1 MTPLKFE
8 EQYQGEWDELEALL
22 KSLRS
27 GTRKERAA
35 ISGER
40 FASLYRRAC
49 EQLALARA
57 RAYPA
62 HIVDRLNQLTADAH
76 QVIYQQRELGLGRLK
91 RMIAVDFPR
100 AVRAQARY
108 VFIATAVFLVPLLVL
123 GLLVYHNPE
132 LILSMV
138 DPRTAAEFEAMYS
151 DAAESIGRRRDAE
164 NDWAMFGYYIRHN
177 IGIGFQC
184 FAGGIFAGLGSLF
197 FLAYNGA
204 VIGAIEGYLLSRG
217 LAEAYL
223 SFVATHSAFELTAIA
238 LSGAGGLR
246 IGHAIVAP
254 GRRARRDALVVAGR
268 EAIVLVYGATFL
280 FFVAAVIEAFW
291 SSARW
296 IPLPLKFTV
305 AGACWIFVIG
315 YLWRHGRPQRRET
328 DGAHDEAHRAG

>member
-62 HIVDRLNQLTADAH
+62 HIVERLNQLTADAH

-177 IGIGFQC
+177 ISLGFQC
-184 FAGGIFAGLGSLF
+184 FAGGLFAGIGSLF
-197 FLAYNGA
+197 FLAFNGA
-204 VIGAIEGYLLSRG
+204 FFGAIGGYLTERG
-217 LAEAYL
+217 LSENFY
-223 SFVATHSAFELTAIA
+223 SFVVTHGAFELTAIVLA
-238 LSGAGGLR
+238 GAAGLR
-246 IGHAIVAP
+246 IGHALIAP
-254 GRRARRDALVVAGR
+254 GRRTRREALVVAAR
-268 EAIVLVYGATFL
+268 ESIVIVYGVAGL
-280 FFVAAVIEAFW
+280 LVIAAAVEAFW

-296 IPLPLKFTV
+296 IPLPIKYSV
-305 AGACWIFVIG
+305 AAGCWIAVLG
-315 YLWRHGRPQRRET
+315 YLWRQGRH
-328 DGAHDEAHRAG
+328 AS

>member
-177 IGIGFQC
+177 ISLGFQC
-184 FAGGIFAGLGSLF
+184 FAGGLFAGIGSLF
-197 FLAYNGA
+197 FLAFNGA
-204 VIGAIEGYLLSRG
+204 FFGAIGGYLTERG
-217 LAEAYL
+217 LSENFY
-223 SFVATHSAFELTAIA
+223 SFVVTHGAFELTAIVLA
-238 LSGAGGLR
+238 GAAGLR
-246 IGHAIVAP
+246 IGHALIAP
-254 GRRARRDALVVAGR
+254 GRRTRREALVVAAR
-268 EAIVLVYGATFL
+268 ESIVIVYGVAGL
-280 FFVAAVIEAFW
+280 LVIAAAVEAFW

-296 IPLPLKFTV
+296 IPLPIKYSV
-305 AGACWIFVIG
+305 AAGCWIAVLG
-315 YLWRHGRPQRRET
+315 YLWRQGRH
-328 DGAHDEAHRAG
+328 AS

>member
-100 AVRAQARY
+100 AVRAHARY

-177 IGIGFQC
+177 ISLGFQC
-184 FAGGIFAGLGSLF
+184 FAGGLFAGIGSLF
-197 FLAYNGA
+197 FLAFNGA
-204 VIGAIEGYLLSRG
+204 FFGAIGGYLTERG
-217 LAEAYL
+217 LSENFY
-223 SFVATHSAFELTAIA
+223 SFVVTHGAFELTAIVLA
-238 LSGAGGLR
+238 GAAGLR
-246 IGHAIVAP
+246 IGHALIAP
-254 GRRARRDALVVAGR
+254 GRRTRREALVVAAR
-268 EAIVLVYGATFL
+268 ESIVIVYGVAGL
-280 FFVAAVIEAFW
+280 LVIAAAVEAFW

-296 IPLPLKFTV
+296 IPLPIKYSV
-305 AGACWIFVIG
+305 AAGCWIAVLG
-315 YLWRHGRPQRRET
+315 YLWRQGRH
-328 DGAHDEAHRAG
+328 AS

>member
-8 EQYQGEWDELEALL
+8 EQYQGEWDELEARL

-177 IGIGFQC
+177 ISLGFQC
-184 FAGGIFAGLGSLF
+184 FAGGLFAGIGSLF
-197 FLAYNGA
+197 FLAFNGA
-204 VIGAIEGYLLSRG
+204 FFGAIGGYLTERG
-217 LAEAYL
+217 LSENFY
-223 SFVATHSAFELTAIA
+223 SFVVTHGAFELTAIVLA
-238 LSGAGGLR
+238 GAAGLR
-246 IGHAIVAP
+246 IGHALIAP
-254 GRRARRDALVVAGR
+254 GRRTRREALVVAAR
-268 EAIVLVYGATFL
+268 ESIVIVYGVAGL
-280 FFVAAVIEAFW
+280 LVIAAAVEAFW

-296 IPLPLKFTV
+296 IPLPIKYSV
-305 AGACWIFVIG
+305 AAGCWIAVLG
-315 YLWRHGRPQRRET
+315 YLWRQGRH
-328 DGAHDEAHRAG
+328 AS